1 MLRTR
6 LALSLLLLAPTAALA
21 QQADLSGHWAVQVP
35 ANDKHRPGSAL
46 FVKTGAGRYDVKLI
60 LHVKQELVVVQLQG
74 GFDGTT
80 LVLGPAGVD
89 AGIISAV
96 GNQPPSSSNVKT
108 ARYELRIKNPG
119 PLDLERLVLLSGSI
133 EGVRMPRELHRTT
146 GPMTPPH
153 WQQASRVRAPAEW
166 EQAEEI
172 LWGAKDEFA
181 VSTIYAAAI
190 KGTAHEAVDHWLYTS
205 SQAGENQLRYELAEA
220 GVDLSSSKVRFSN
233 KRFQTVWMRDFGPII
248 LERLDGVPDGEDR
261 RIVGDMG
268 YYSDRPA
275 DDFVPAQYA
284 RARRLPRFNVESLKL
299 EGGNY
304 MSDGA
309 GRIFTTSRAF
319 EQNQSQHGI
328 QAHVEDRLRD
338 LGARE
343 VLFFERMPE
352 PEGTGHIDMFAKL
365 VDADTVLV
373 GRCDSPPK
381 FKAVLD
387 RNAQRF
393 EELGYE
399 VIRLDMASGSKLMT
413 YTNSL
418 FVGKTVLV
426 PTYNNPTRDAAALKI
441 YRDLGWNAVGIDARE
456 VIKANGAI
464 HCISM
469 QIPR

>member
-1 MLRTR
+1 MHATR
-6 LALSLLLLAPTAALA
+6 LTLSLLCLLPASGLA
-21 QQADLSGHWAVQVP
+21 QQVDLSGHWAVEAAQSQ
-35 ANDKHRPGSAL
+35 KHRPGSVL
-46 FVKTGAGRYDVKLI
+46 FKKTGSGRYDVKLI
-60 LHVKQELVVVQLQG
+60 LHVEQRLVVRELQG

-80 LVLGPAGVD
+80 LILGPAGVD
-89 AGIISAV
+89 AGIISAI
-96 GNQPPSSSNVKT
+96 GNQPSSGSSNVKT
-108 ARYELRIKNPG
+108 ARYALRIKDPG
-119 PLDLERLVLLSGSI
+119 PLDLERLVMLSGSI
-133 EGVRMPRELHRTT
+133 EGVRMPREIHRTT

-153 WQQASRVRAPAEW
+153 WNEASKLRSPGEW

-181 VSTIYAAAI
+181 VSTIYAGAI
-190 KGTAHEAVDHWLYTS
+190 RGTAQESVNHWMYTS
-205 SQAGENQLRYELAEA
+205 SQAGENQLKYELAQA
-220 GVDLSSSKVRFSN
+220 GIDLANNPKVRFSN

-248 LERLDGVPDGEDR
+248 LKTEDGR

-275 DDFVPAQYA
+275 DDFVPSQYA
-284 RARRLPRFNVESLKL
+284 KARGWPRFNVESLKL

-309 GRIFTTSRAF
+309 GRLFTTSRAF

-328 QAHVEDRLRD
+328 QAHVEDRMRD

-343 VLFFERMPE
+343 VVFFERMPE

-365 VDADTVLV
+365 VDEDTVLV
-373 GRCDSPPK
+373 GRCSSPPH

-399 VIRLDMASGSKLMT
+399 VIRLDMASGTKLMT

-418 FVGKTVLV
+418 FVGKTVLI
-426 PTYNNPTRDAAALKI
+426 PTYKHDRDAAAIKV
-441 YRDLGWNAVGIDARE
+441 YQDLGWNAVGIDARE